1 MKGRKENS
9 MLSNTTPTS
18 EIPIA
23 CDPNA
28 VAPDQQEYWVKEIVP
43 KLYRAV
49 QEIQELPNGWVWRL
63 PSTPEILLLVA
74 EDLNIERLCCPF
86 VHYTLEIEPNRGPF
100 WLRMTGGEGVKEFL
114 RMAYEAANYF
124 DGQVAKAAGLNV
136 SASPEMDSVETAL
149 ETADRLN
156 ERFARAADSS

>member
-1 MKGRKENS
+1 
-9 MLSNTTPTS
+9 MLTMDKPT
-18 EIPIA
+18 ELEAQPPIIA

-49 QEIQELPNGWVWRL
+49 QEIQELPNGWAWRL

-74 EDLNIERLCCPF
+74 EDLNMERLCCPF
-86 VHYTLEIEPNRGPF
+86 VRYTLEIEPNQGPF
-100 WLRMTGGEGVKEFL
+100 WLRMTGSEGVKEFL
-114 RMAYEAANYF
+114 RMAHEGANYF
-124 DGQVAKAAGLNV
+124 DAQVAKAAGLDV

-149 ETADRLN
+149 EATDRLN
-156 ERFARAADSS
+156 ERYARTAGSG

>member
-1 MKGRKENS
+1 MI
-9 MLSNTTPTS
+9 SNTMPAS
-18 EIPIA
+18 DIPIA
-23 CDPNA
+23 CDPHA

-49 QEIQELPNGWVWRL
+49 QEIQELSNGWVWRL

-114 RMAYEAANYF
+114 RMAYESANYF
-124 DGQVAKAAGLNV
+124 DAQVAKAAGLNV

-149 ETADRLN
+149 EAADKLN
-156 ERFARAADSS
+156 ERFARAAGSS